1 MIKYAVSP
9 PAGVPWAYEARE
21 LFREE
26 LRERHSARLRAPG
39 RSNRAELGRQ
49 LLGALEPP
57 EVRRPGP
64 VISYRLTAEE
74 MVERGWVK

>member
-9 PAGVPWAYEARE
+9 PTGVPWAYEARE
-21 LFREE
+21 LFLEE
-26 LRERHSARLRAPG
+26 LRERHVMRPP

-49 LLGALEPP
+49 LMGALEPS

-64 VISYRLTAEE
+64 VVTYRLTAEE
-74 MVERGWVK
+74 MAARGWVK